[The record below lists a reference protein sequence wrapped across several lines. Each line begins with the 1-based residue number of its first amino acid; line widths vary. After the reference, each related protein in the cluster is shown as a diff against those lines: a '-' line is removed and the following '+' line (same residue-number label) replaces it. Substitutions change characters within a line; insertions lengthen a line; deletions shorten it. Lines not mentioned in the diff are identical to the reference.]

1 MIRVIYYSV
10 SWPNSII
17 ILVVVEVMILLRCT
31 QLTGTKKRNAVDWND
46 VDCLCHV
53 KDYDR

>member
-10 SWPNSII
+10 SWPNSI